1 METWFFVEKMEVSK
15 MKKQRLLMV
24 LVLCLVLGSSVV
36 FGKAVTGVAILNQAI
51 GVRQLGMGEV
61 ATGLADDAAAM
72 HYNPGGLATVRNIE
86 LNAMYHQ
93 NIIDTRNEALNLVYP
108 LKGGLL
114 FHNNA
119 SIGLGLLAYQ
129 GGDIEWIELNPDE
142 SVKSRETLKAESDYQ
157 IGLSYSEEVAKYWG
171 NTYAGV
177 MVKWIQSKLVEEYT
191 AGAFGIDMGV
201 LHKVEGFGL
210 GIAMQ
215 NMGTGMKFIEVADS
229 LPFTIR
235 VGGSYERKIGKIVNM
250 AVGIDGVKV
259 LKDDMRYNLGGECWI
274 ADMVGIRAGY
284 KINSE
289 DKVSIGAS
297 IRYKWVQLDYGY
309 KLMDVFSNTHQVA
322 ITLRMGS
329 PQISKQ
335 TKVRQM
341 KKHYMRATTYYKKRM
356 YKEAISEWE
365 EVLKIDPN
373 HKQSKEAIEKAK
385 KKMEQTAK
393 KQ

>member
-1 METWFFVEKMEVSK
+1 
-15 MKKQRLLMV
+15 MV
-24 LVLCLVLGSSVV
+24 LLFCLVFGTSVALA
-36 FGKAVTGVAILNQAI
+36 KAVTGVAIVNQAI

-61 ATGLADDAAAM
+61 ATGLSDDAAAM
-72 HYNPGGLATVRNIE
+72 HYNPAGIATVRNIE

-114 FHNNA
+114 LGNKA
-119 SIGLGLLAYQ
+119 SLGIGLLAYQ
-129 GGDIEWIELNPDE
+129 GGDFEWIQLNPDE
-142 SVKSRETLKAESDYQ
+142 TIKSRETLKAESDYQ
-157 IGLSYSEEVAKYWG
+157 ISLCYAQEIARFSG

-191 AGAFGIDMGV
+191 AGAVGIDMGI
-201 LHKVEGFGL
+201 LHKVGGFGL

-235 VGGSYERKIGKIVNM
+235 LGGSYERKIGKIVKM
-250 AVGIDGVKV
+250 VVGIDGVKV

-274 ADMVGIRAGY
+274 ADILGIRAGY
-284 KINSE
+284 KIKDE
-289 DKVSIGAS
+289 DKVSMGAS

-309 KLMDVFSNTHQVA
+309 RMMDVFSNTHQVA

-329 PQISKQ
+329 PNISKQ
-335 TKVRQM
+335 AKLNEM
-341 KKHYMRATTYYKKRM
+341 KKHYIRATRYYKKRM

-385 KKMEQTAK
+385 KKIEQTAK
-393 KQ
+393 KK

>member
-1 METWFFVEKMEVSK
+1 MM
-15 MKKQRLLMV
+15 LL
-24 LVLCLVLGSSVV
+24 LCLVLGSSVV

-61 ATGLADDAAAM
+61 ATGLSDDAAAM
-72 HYNPGGLATVRNIE
+72 HYNPAGIATVRNIE

-93 NIIDTRNEALNLVYP
+93 NIIDTRNEALNLIYP
-108 LKGGLL
+108 LKRGLL
-114 FHNNA
+114 FHNKA
-119 SIGLGLLAYQ
+119 SIGIGVLAYQ
-129 GGDIEWIELNPDE
+129 GGDFEWIQLNPDE
-142 SVKSRETLKAESDYQ
+142 TIKSRETLKAESDYQ
-157 IGLSYSEEVAKYWG
+157 IGLCYAQEIAGFSG

-177 MVKWIQSKLVEEYT
+177 MVKWIQSKLVEKYT

-201 LHKVEGFGL
+201 LHKVGGFGL

-215 NMGTGMKFIEVADS
+215 NMGTGMKFIEVGDS

-235 VGGSYERKIGKIVNM
+235 AGGSYERKISKIVKM
-250 AVGIDGVKV
+250 VVGVDGIKV

-274 ADMVGIRAGY
+274 GDILGIRAGY
-284 KINSE
+284 KIKDE

-309 KLMDVFSNTHQVA
+309 RMMDVFSNTHQVA

-329 PQISKQ
+329 PKISKEA
-335 TKVRQM
+335 KVRQM
-341 KKHYMRATTYYKKRM
+341 KKHYMRATTYYKKEM

-365 EVLKIDPN
+365 KVLKIDPN
-373 HKQSKEAIEKAK
+373 HKQSKEVIEKAK

-393 KQ
+393 K